1 MRESP
6 KLFSA
11 RRSAM
16 PSDYALIVTAAVSQQ
31 ERLRRTQ
38 DNPDSA
44 FALLLFS
51 GIERALSSK
60 PQDRPDAD
68 CSWSCWWPQSM

>member
-1 MRESP
+1 
-6 KLFSA
+6 
-11 RRSAM
+11 M
-16 PSDYALIVTAAVSQQ
+16 PGDYAIIVTAAVSQQ

-44 FALLLFS
+44 LGRLLLFS
-51 GIERALSSK
+51 GMERALSSK